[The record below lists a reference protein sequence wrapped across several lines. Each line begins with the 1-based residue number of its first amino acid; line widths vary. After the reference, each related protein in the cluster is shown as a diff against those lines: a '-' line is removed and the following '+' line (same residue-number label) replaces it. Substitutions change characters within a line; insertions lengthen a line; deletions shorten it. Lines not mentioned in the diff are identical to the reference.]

1 MKKRSKV
8 TGFVVTAVI
17 AMVVATA
24 YAAIVGS
31 KKEGLVEYVGAQ
43 KDIFVSGRHQA
54 SCRWKISPGL
64 FSQEVAP
71 TFSEKEEYLLYRR
84 VLTDQILLQEKFRG
98 VDLKTVLL
106 ARSGTSEFS

>member
-43 KDIFVSGRHQA
+43 KDIFVSGKA
-54 SCRWKISPGL
+54 SSVVSLKDLAGPVLAGSRADFQREGGVPALPS
-64 FSQEVAP
+64 
-71 TFSEKEEYLLYRR
+71 R
-84 VLTDQILLQEKFRG
+84 VD
-98 VDLKTVLL
+98 
-106 ARSGTSEFS
+106 